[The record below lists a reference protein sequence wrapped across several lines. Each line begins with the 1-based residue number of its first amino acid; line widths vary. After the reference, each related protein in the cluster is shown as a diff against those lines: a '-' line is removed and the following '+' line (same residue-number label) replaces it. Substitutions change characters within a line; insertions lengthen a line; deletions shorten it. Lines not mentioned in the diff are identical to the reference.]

1 MFFLLYTFII
11 RPILENE
18 KNNKA
23 VRFYLKISD
32 EILNSDAA
40 KVNEVIW
47 NIIVNLKEDP
57 FKFKDENNGF
67 EKMFPISH
75 LFEPFNKNP
84 SFCFHY
90 ILEERCYL
98 CNTIKKIQNIQKL

>member
-1 MFFLLYTFII
+1 MKKFKLDENVIPSVGNNKISREWIKNKKLSCRYDCFFLLYTFIM

-23 VRFYLKISD
+23 VRVYSKISD

-40 KVNEVIW
+40 KLNEGIW

-57 FKFKDENNGF
+57 FKFKDEWF
-67 EKMFPISH
+67 
-75 LFEPFNKNP
+75 
-84 SFCFHY
+84 
-90 ILEERCYL
+90 
-98 CNTIKKIQNIQKL
+98 